1 MCLPSISSGAF
12 SRRFLPAVLPAM
24 DGSRLVRFLVAFFLT
39 DAPSCTSGLWLR
51 ATSRKDGPGSDSSPQ
66 AVPTRGQGRPA
77 TGDHDGE
84 GRGTTAKSLQR
95 HCLGLVS
102 DSSNVVTRPGNGF
115 AGTHVATIGRL
126 HHGRGRPA
134 FFVSTTSQA
143 EHASTPMNKIGKINR
158 LARAAGSGLAGGSVP
173 VDPC

>member
-1 MCLPSISSGAF
+1 MILTRHRSDTAVVLRRVKWYGGQETGRCLWMCSPSMSSGAF
-12 SRRFLPAVLPAM
+12 SRRFLPAVMPAM

-84 GRGTTAKSLQR
+84 GRG
-95 HCLGLVS
+95 
-102 DSSNVVTRPGNGF
+102 
-115 AGTHVATIGRL
+115 
-126 HHGRGRPA
+126 
-134 FFVSTTSQA
+134 
-143 EHASTPMNKIGKINR
+143 
-158 LARAAGSGLAGGSVP
+158 
-173 VDPC
+173 